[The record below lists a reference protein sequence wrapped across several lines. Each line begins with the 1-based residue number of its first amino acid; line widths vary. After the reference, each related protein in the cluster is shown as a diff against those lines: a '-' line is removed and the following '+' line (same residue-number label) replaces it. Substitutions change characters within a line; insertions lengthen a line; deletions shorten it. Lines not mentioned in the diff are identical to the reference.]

1 MMESIKKL
9 REMTAA
15 GMMDVKKA
23 LEDAGG
29 DEDKAVALLRERGI
43 VKAAKKADR
52 EATDGLVR
60 AFVSADGKTAGLV
73 EINSETDFVAR
84 NEDFQK
90 LVVEFAQHVSEN
102 SGVDGVVGAD
112 VLSSQKF
119 LDQEISLGDHL
130 AASIAKIGE
139 NLVLNRAARF
149 STATGLI
156 VAYIHSNDKIG
167 AGPGEVVA
175 TDSTSINLYKVLSA
189 ALHIAAERP
198 RYLDRSEVNTDD
210 LEKEKEIL
218 TNKAINEGKPENI
231 VEKIVAGQLSKFY
244 EETVLLEQKF
254 VKDNSVTIQK
264 MLPAGAKIVRFAR
277 FEIGNK

>member
-9 REMTAA
+9 REMTGA

-23 LEDAGG
+23 LVDANG
-29 DEDKAVALLRERGI
+29 DEDQAVALLRERGI

-60 AFVSADGKTAGLV
+60 AFVSSDGKSAGLV

-84 NEDFQK
+84 NADFQAM
-90 LVVEFAQHVSEN
+90 VAEFAQHVSEN
-102 SGVDGVVGAD
+102 SGVDGIVGAD

-119 LDQEISLGDHL
+119 LNQEITVGDHL
-130 AASIAKIGE
+130 AAAIGKVGE

-149 STATGLI
+149 SSSSGI
-156 VAYIHSNDKIG
+156 VTAYIHSNDKIG
-167 AGPGEVVA
+167 
-175 TDSTSINLYKVLSA
+175 VLVETEGLEASA
-189 ALHIAAERP
+189 AKDLALHIAAERP
-198 RYLDRSEVNTDD
+198 RYLDRSEVNADD
-210 LEKEKEIL
+210 IEKEREIL
-218 TNKAINEGKPENI
+218 TNKAINEGKPEAI
-231 VEKIVAGQLSKFY
+231 VEKIVSGQLSKFY

-254 VKDNSVTIQK
+254 VKDNSVTIK
-264 MLPAGAKIVRFAR
+264 ALVAAGKIVRFAR

>member
-9 REMTAA
+9 REMTGA

-23 LEDAGG
+23 LVDANG
-29 DEDKAVALLRERGI
+29 DEDQAVALLRERGI

-60 AFVSADGKTAGLV
+60 AFVSSDGKTAGLV

-84 NEDFQK
+84 NADFQAMV
-90 LVVEFAQHVSEN
+90 LEFAQHVSEN
-102 SGVDGVVGAD
+102 SGVDGTVGAD

-119 LDQEISLGDHL
+119 LNQEITLGDHL
-130 AASIAKIGE
+130 AAAIGKIGE

-149 STATGLI
+149 SSSAGI
-156 VAYIHSNDKIG
+156 VTAYIHSNDKIG
-167 AGPGEVVA
+167 VLVETEGLEA
-175 TDSTSINLYKVLSA
+175 STAKDL

-198 RYLDRSEVNTDD
+198 RYLDRSEVNADD
-210 LEKEKEIL
+210 IEKEREIL
-218 TNKAINEGKPENI
+218 TNKAINEGKPEAI
-231 VEKIVAGQLSKFY
+231 VEKIVTGQLSKFY

-254 VKDNSVTIQK
+254 VKDNSVTIK
-264 MLPAGAKIVRFAR
+264 SLVSAGKIVRFAR

>member
-9 REMTAA
+9 REMTGA

-23 LEDAGG
+23 LVDANG
-29 DEDKAVALLRERGI
+29 DEDQAVALLRERGI

-60 AFVSADGKTAGLV
+60 AFVSQDGKTAGLV

-84 NEDFQK
+84 NSDFQAMV
-90 LVVEFAQHVSEN
+90 LEFAQHVSEN
-102 SGVDGVVGAD
+102 SGVDGTVGAD

-119 LDQEISLGDHL
+119 LNQEITLGDHL
-130 AASIAKIGE
+130 AAAIGKIGE

-149 STATGLI
+149 SSSAGI
-156 VAYIHSNDKIG
+156 VTAYIHSNDKIG
-167 AGPGEVVA
+167 VLVETEGLEASVA
-175 TDSTSINLYKVLSA
+175 KDL

-198 RYLDRSEVNTDD
+198 RYLDRSEVNADD
-210 LEKEKEIL
+210 IEKEREIL
-218 TNKAINEGKPENI
+218 TNKAINEGKPEAI
-231 VEKIVAGQLSKFY
+231 VEKIVTGQLSKFY

-254 VKDNSVTIQK
+254 VKDNSVTIK
-264 MLPAGAKIVRFAR
+264 SLVSAGKIVRFAR

>member
-90 LVVEFAQHVSEN
+90 LVMEFAQHVSEN
-102 SGVDGVVGAD
+102 SGVNGVVGAD

-149 STATGLI
+149 SSATGLV

-167 AGPGEVVA
+167 
-175 TDSTSINLYKVLSA
+175 VLVELEGGSA
-189 ALHIAAERP
+189 SLGKDIALHIAAERP
-198 RYLDRSEVNTDD
+198 RYLERSEVNTED

-264 MLPAGAKIVRFAR
+264 MLPAGASIVRFAR

>member
-90 LVVEFAQHVSEN
+90 LVMEFAQHVSEN

-149 STATGLI
+149 SSSSGQVI
-156 VAYIHSNDKIG
+156 SYIHSNDKIG
-167 AGPGEVVA
+167 
-175 TDSTSINLYKVLSA
+175 VLVELEGGSA
-189 ALHIAAERP
+189 QLGKDIALHIAAERP
-198 RYLDRSEVNTDD
+198 RYLERSEVNTDD

-218 TNKAINEGKPENI
+218 TNKAINEGKPESI